1 MFYDSQEYI
10 FLIGNNKLRYVC
22 LIRIVGS
29 EVQLYGDEWIKFV
42 EDNVPASVKIL
53 HFIKEGEDTFYVTG
67 YNENGS
73 EGSGYDVGR
82 RFVKCLVRRK
92 NGRQV
97 PLQCLYILHSV
108 NFHVLIKLKLNM
120 NYLNINYK

>member
-1 MFYDSQEYI
+1 
-10 FLIGNNKLRYVC
+10 

-29 EVQLYGDEWIKFV
+29 EVQLYGDEWIKYV
-42 EDNVPASVKIL
+42 EDNVSASVKIL
-53 HFIKEGEDTFYVTG
+53 HFNKEGEDTFYVTG

-73 EGSGYDVGR
+73 EGSGCDVGR

-92 NGRQV
+92 NERQV

-108 NFHVLIKLKLNM
+108 NFHVIIKLKLNM